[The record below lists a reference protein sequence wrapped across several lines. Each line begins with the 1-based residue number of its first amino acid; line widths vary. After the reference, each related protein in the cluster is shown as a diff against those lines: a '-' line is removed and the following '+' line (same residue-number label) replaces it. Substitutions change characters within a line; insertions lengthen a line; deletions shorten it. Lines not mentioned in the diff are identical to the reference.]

1 MNIDL
6 KYGCNPHQ
14 AFARMSVP
22 GETAPVRILSGTPSY
37 INILDSLGA
46 WQVAR
51 ELRGATGL
59 PGAASFKH
67 VSPAGAAVAGP
78 LSEGFRASQM
88 LPDEELS
95 PVAAAYARARGG
107 DRLCSFG
114 DVIAVSEKVDLSL
127 ARLIRR
133 EVSDAIIAPD
143 YEPEALAMLKAK
155 KQGKYLVLQVD
166 PAYEPPETESREV
179 FGIRMEQ
186 TRNNL
191 KVTPDLL
198 TNVVSA
204 KKQVPADVAQTLLVA
219 TIALKYTQS
228 NSVCVAYQGQVIGV
242 GAGQQSRVHCTR
254 LACDKADKWLLQQ
267 HPRVLALKFKPGLG
281 RPEKTNA
288 VDQFLLWDEL
298 ADAEVEAMLDCFVE
312 KPEPLTAEERHAWIA
327 SFDGIALSSDA
338 FFPFRDSID
347 RASRTGVQ
355 YVLQA
360 GGSARDDVVI
370 SAADQYGMTLI
381 HSGVRWFLH

>member
-1 MNIDL
+1 
-6 KYGCNPHQ
+6 
-14 AFARMSVP
+14 MSVP